1 MSNSGKLWNIK
12 SYYNLYRQNEVL
24 GNRAVFMGGNTPS
37 ESNVIDF
44 VTITTAGNATD
55 FGDLITADQQA
66 GGTAN
71 SIRGINLGGR
81 QPASGGSA
89 DCEYIT
95 IMSQGNAADFGD
107 STANRGG
114 SGASNDTT
122 GLYAGGVQF
131 SDRCDQFHHATT
143 GRFVDF
149 GNLARSAAGKIGFGS
164 PTRGFFC
171 AGDAGSPNDRNN
183 EIEFFTFDSAG
194 NGTDF
199 ADLSVAMR
207 QGGGANNETR
217 AIICHAN
224 APATTALCDVFNF
237 VTGGNASAFGDL
249 TEAREAGV
257 NCGSNPTKIVFAG
270 GWTGSANSN
279 VIDSFQFATLGN
291 AVDFGDLTVARHAGA
306 SGQSVSNGHGGLSG
320 GTFQRPSVT
329 YMPGSGRGFVMGGY
343 NSPAA
348 KNTIEI
354 MNISTL
360 GNSSDFGDM
369 FTAMSFGSANSSLT
383 RMIMQ
388 GGYSD
393 ALTTETDTIQYVEMQ
408 SQGNGADFGNLLS
421 TRANSAST
429 GSCSPTRGLSEA
441 GGAGG
446 SGVVNEIEYITMAS
460 LGNGTDFGNL
470 TVAREVPASCS
481 SPTRGVCGGGAA
493 PSESNVMDYVT
504 IASTGDSTDFGD
516 LTVARAR
523 LGACSS
529 STRGV
534 FAGGDPGPS
543 LSNEIDYITIAS
555 TGNATDFGDLL
566 NGQTGPN
573 GMSNNVRG
581 IFCGGRISPNNINV
595 LQFIT
600 IASTGNATDF
610 GDLSEVKEGVMT
622 GSDSHG
628 GLQA

>member
-12 SYYNLYRQNEVL
+12 SYYTLYRQNEVL

-55 FGDLITADQQA
+55 FGNLVTADQQA

-81 QPASGGSA
+81 QPAAGGTV
-89 DCEYIT
+89 DCDYIT

-107 STANRGG
+107 ATTANRGG

-131 SDRCDQFHHATT
+131 SDRCEQFHHATT

-207 QGGGANNETR
+207 QGGGANNDTR
-217 AIICHAN
+217 AIISHAN

-237 VTGGNASAFGDL
+237 VTGGNASSFGDL
-249 TEAREAGV
+249 TQARDSGV

-270 GWTGSANSN
+270 GYTGSANSN

-329 YMPGSGRGFVMGGY
+329 YMPGSGRSLVMCGTTPTTGRMDLVFIPTAGATLDFGDAIVNTRYTSGASSAISGIYAGGGT
-343 NSPAA
+343 PTTV
-348 KNTIEI
+348 NTIAQTKFA
-354 MNISTL
+354 SF
-360 GNSSDFGDM
+360 GNASDFGDLSV
-369 FTAMSFGSANSSLT
+369 TRTDGATSQCGST
-383 RMIMQ
+383 
-388 GGYSD
+388 
-393 ALTTETDTIQYVEMQ
+393 
-408 SQGNGADFGNLLS
+408 
-421 TRANSAST
+421 
-429 GSCSPTRGLSEA
+429 TRGLFIN
-441 GGAGG
+441 GITP
-446 SGVVNEIEYITMAS
+446 SGTNVIDYITFATV
-460 LGNGTDFGNL
+460 GNATDFGDS
-470 TVAREVPASCS
+470 TDTRYAGASLS
-481 SPTRGVCGGGAA
+481 SPTRGIYAGGAA
-493 PSESNVMDYVT
+493 PSPGVIDYTT
-504 IASTGDSTDFGD
+504 ISSTGNATDFGD
-516 LTVARAR
+516 TTAVKGYAAA
-523 LGACSS
+523 GASD
-529 STRGV
+529 TRGLV
-534 FAGGDPGPS
+534 MGGASPS
-543 LSNEIDYITIAS
+543 IVATIDYITIAS
-555 TGNATDFGDLL
+555 TGNA
-566 NGQTGPN
+566 Q
-573 GMSNNVRG
+573 
-581 IFCGGRISPNNINV
+581 
-595 LQFIT
+595 
-600 IASTGNATDF
+600 DF
-610 GDLSEVKEGVMT
+610 GDLSVARSGSSGTSNNIRGMAYTGRTPSITASIDFVTIASLGNGTDYGDLSLAREYPAT

-628 GLQA
+628 GLQSA